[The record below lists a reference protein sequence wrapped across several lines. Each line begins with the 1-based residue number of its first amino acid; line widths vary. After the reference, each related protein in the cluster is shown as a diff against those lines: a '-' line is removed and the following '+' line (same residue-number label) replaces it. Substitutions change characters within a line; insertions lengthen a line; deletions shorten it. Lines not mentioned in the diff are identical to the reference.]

1 VSPDR
6 SRQPIARQ
14 TARQIARHIAR
25 HIARGPSR
33 HPGRAALGLLLL
45 GLAASACAVN
55 PTPQPTAQ
63 AIESYRVG
71 PPDQL
76 FISILPEPV
85 IERTTVIRP
94 DGFISIDLIGDVR
107 ATGRTV
113 EEISAD
119 IQDKISR
126 FKRDAAVTVSVVS
139 AQSNSIT
146 IFGQVN
152 APGTFTLQRD
162 TRVSEALGMAGG
174 STIFASKG
182 RIRVIRSLGPRT
194 DVLMVSLTE
203 IERGD
208 LGSNIELAG
217 GDIIIVPP
225 NALARFGFALQTLL
239 FPLQPALSFGASALG
254 AVSRG
259 L

>member
-1 VSPDR
+1 M
-6 SRQPIARQ
+6 
-14 TARQIARHIAR
+14 
-25 HIARGPSR
+25 SR
-33 HPGRAALGLLLL
+33 HHTSQQPGAARPTPRLRRGRPARAVLALALGTA
-45 GLAASACAVN
+45 LAASACAVD
-55 PTPQPTAQ
+55 PAPQPQSAGTQ
-63 AIESYRVG
+63 SYTVG

-76 FISILPEPV
+76 FVSILPEPV

-94 DGFISIDLIGDVR
+94 DGYISIDLIGDVQ

-113 EEISAD
+113 SEISAD
-119 IQDKISR
+119 IQQKISR
-126 FKRDAAVTVSVVS
+126 YKRDASVTVSVVS
-139 AQSNSIT
+139 AESNSIT
-146 IFGQVN
+146 IFGQVA

-162 TRVSEALGMAGG
+162 TRVSEALGLAGG

-182 RIRVIRSLGPRT
+182 RIRVIRSLGPKT
-194 DVLMVSLTE
+194 EVLMVSLTE
-203 IERGD
+203 IENGD
-208 LGSNIELAG
+208 LMSNIELAG

-239 FPLQPALSFGASALG
+239 FPLQPALSFGASTLG